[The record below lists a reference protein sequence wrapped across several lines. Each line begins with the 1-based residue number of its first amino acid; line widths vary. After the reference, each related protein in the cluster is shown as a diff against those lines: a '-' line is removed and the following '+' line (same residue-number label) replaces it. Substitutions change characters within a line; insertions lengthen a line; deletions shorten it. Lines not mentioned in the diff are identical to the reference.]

1 MPKQTRKSS
10 RNWTKV
16 ETNLFC
22 EILIDPINNFMKT
35 LQWKELI
42 KTLAKEV
49 YGLIAA
55 GMRRA
60 MKAEPFLSRN
70 AACRKI
76 KGNLL
81 CHSIPTTSNYK
92 QNTTKYT
99 TFQTQKKNGSG
110 LAGKD
115 DPEYTAWKV
124 SKYRAFS
131 CPYFPTFGLNT
142 ERYGVSERYR
152 ISLRIQSEYGKIQTR
167 KNSVFGHILRSGSL
181 S

>member
-1 MPKQTRKSS
+1 MNFPLSLLTRERHYDMLRTKIDMWLTSYFVFENNWEIRKKNLFLSAEKMPKQTRKSS

-22 EILIDPINNFMKT
+22 KILIDPINNFMKT
-35 LQWKELI
+35 LQWKALI
-42 KTLAKEV
+42 KTLTKEV

-92 QNTTKYT
+92 QNTTK
-99 TFQTQKKNGSG
+99 
-110 LAGKD
+110 
-115 DPEYTAWKV
+115 
-124 SKYRAFS
+124 
-131 CPYFPTFGLNT
+131 
-142 ERYGVSERYR
+142 
-152 ISLRIQSEYGKIQTR
+152 
-167 KNSVFGHILRSGSL
+167 
-181 S
+181 

>member
-1 MPKQTRKSS
+1 MPFDIDHKQLQIKY
-10 RNWTKV
+10 N
-16 ETNLFC
+16 NIND
-22 EILIDPINNFMKT
+22 ILD
-35 LQWKELI
+35 
-42 KTLAKEV
+42 
-49 YGLIAA
+49 
-55 GMRRA
+55 
-60 MKAEPFLSRN
+60 S
-70 AACRKI
+70 
-76 KGNLL
+76 
-81 CHSIPTTSNYK
+81 
-92 QNTTKYT
+92 
-99 TFQTQKKNGSG
+99 KKNGSG

-152 ISLRIQSEYGKIQTR
+152 IALRIQSEYGKIQTR